1 MPTTDPAALDRPKR
15 NPKTAFRDFG
25 ADGGLVVLPGRAEV
39 KVLNAV
45 AMAIYPLLDGTRT
58 RDEIVAKIVE
68 EFDISAEEAR
78 TDLDRFLADLA
89 EHGML
94 AGTDSN

>member
-1 MPTTDPAALDRPKR
+1 MPTTDPTALDRPKR

-25 ADGGLVVLPGRAEV
+25 DEGGLVVLPGRAEV

-68 EFDISAEEAR
+68 EFEISAEEAR
-78 TDLDRFLADLA
+78 QDLDAFLSELA

-94 AGTDSN
+94 AGAESN

>member
-1 MPTTDPAALDRPKR
+1 MPTIDPTALDRPKR

-25 ADGGLVVLPGRAEV
+25 DEGGLVVIPGRAEV
-39 KVLNAV
+39 KVVNAV

-58 RDEIVAKIVE
+58 RDEIVAKVVE
-68 EFDISAEEAR
+68 EYEISPEEAR
-78 TDLDRFLADLA
+78 RDLDAFLAQLA

-94 AGTDSN
+94 DGSGSN

>member
-1 MPTTDPAALDRPKR
+1 MPTTDPTALDRPKR

-25 ADGGLVVLPGRAEV
+25 DEGGLVVLPGRAEV

-58 RDEIVAKIVE
+58 REEIVAKIVE
-68 EFDISAEEAR
+68 EFEISPAEAR
-78 TDLDRFLADLA
+78 ADLDAFLSELA

-94 AGTDSN
+94 AGAESN